1 MSAKDLMNVKQ
12 RSKLNK
18 HVLVMSHWKI
28 ENKKQAAEIVS
39 EFEKFLIP
47 QLEYVDGVTPELV
60 SRFYTNFT
68 EVKKNLY
75 FDCRKREWQ
84 RSIRMM
90 GMSKELTEKVRRCS
104 QGEALLLVYTYTD
117 SSLLFPLSALGTR
130 PQVAVLLGG
139 GLAPADT
146 GGPQRS

>member
-104 QGEALLLVYTYTD
+104 N
-117 SSLLFPLSALGTR
+117 
-130 PQVAVLLGG
+130 
-139 GLAPADT
+139 
-146 GGPQRS
+146 